1 MKRAALFFLFAAL
14 MCGCAS
20 VDISDAGGRR
30 MVSIKNS
37 GWELFSIVPLASG
50 DVNDPGAFGC
60 EWFCD
65 TVTLENNLALL
76 DRTVGETGSSGY
88 TGVASSVV
96 DETVFFVLLS
106 RKIYHTS
113 AELLPGDGNVRSG
126 AGKPVN

>member
-1 MKRAALFFLFAAL
+1 MKRVALFSLLTA
-14 MCGCAS
+14 MICGCAS
-20 VDISDAGGRR
+20 VDVSDAGGRK

-37 GWELFSIVPLASG
+37 GWELFSVVPIASG
-50 DVNDPGAFGC
+50 DVKNPGAFGC

-113 AELLPGDGNVRSG
+113 AELLPADGNVRSG

>member
-1 MKRAALFFLFAAL
+1 MKRAALFSLFASL
-14 MCGCAS
+14 ICGCAS

-60 EWFCD
+60 EWFSD